1 MLFPLS
7 WSVYWLEVQLGT
19 ISGCDL
25 LNSQRKSWFGTP
37 RRWYPW
43 PVSVHTGCWS
53 VCCWEDFLA
62 VQTWGKTKCL
72 GVLLWVSLSWAE
84 VVACSCHWAW
94 KWFSPKQG
102 QPPVVEQLQGT
113 TSILERMFS
122 FSVVLWVNQ
131 ILLLNRGRVTYKGK
145 FEKETKS
152 WW

>member
-53 VCCWEDFLA
+53 VCCWEAFLA

-113 TSILERMFS
+113 TSILGRMFL

-145 FEKETKS
+145 FEKET
-152 WW
+152 